1 MLPNASSPTTDQHT
15 AGADYDA
22 ADEGSDVG
30 YYNTQAEW
38 IGCPCCDALTQ
49 VPALRPG
56 DLALCSYCG
65 QPLSQSRH
73 NATDKVIAYAITA
86 LILLITANVLPFLSL
101 EATGAENIIDLPST
115 SISLLHKGMPVM
127 AMVVS
132 SFILILPAILLVLV
146 LALYIPMHFSKP
158 MPWLIPTGRL
168 MFKIQTWC
176 MVDVFLVALVVSL
189 VKLSTM
195 ASIELGLAFWA
206 YVAFVWCFT
215 LMLSCIDR
223 LQCWRLIDS
232 VMRSDGKPSS

>member
-1 MLPNASSPTTDQHT
+1 M
-15 AGADYDA
+15 
-22 ADEGSDVG
+22 
-30 YYNTQAEW
+30 
-38 IGCPCCDALTQ
+38 
-49 VPALRPG
+49 
-56 DLALCSYCG
+56 
-65 QPLSQSRH
+65 
-73 NATDKVIAYAITA
+73 
-86 LILLITANVLPFLSL
+86 LITANVLPFLSL

-158 MPWLIPTGRL
+158 VPWLVPAGRL

-206 YVAFVWCFT
+206 YVAFAWCFT

-232 VMRSDGKPSS
+232 IMRNDGNPSS

>member
-1 MLPNASSPTTDQHT
+1 MLPTASPPPTDQRDT
-15 AGADYDA
+15 GTNPCNTGA
-22 ADEGSDVG
+22 EL
-30 YYNTQAEW
+30 
-38 IGCPCCDALTQ
+38 IGCPCCDGLTQ

-65 QPLSQSRH
+65 QPLSQSRR
-73 NATDKVIAYAITA
+73 NATDKVIAFAITA

-101 EATGAENIIDLPST
+101 EATGVENAIDLPST

-132 SFILILPAILLVLV
+132 SFILVLPAILLLLV
-146 LALYIPMHFSKP
+146 LALYIPLHFARP
-158 MPWLIPTGRL
+158 VPWLVFTGRL
-168 MFKIQTWC
+168 VFKVQTWC

-195 ASIELGLAFWA
+195 ATVKLGLAFWA

-223 LQCWRLIDS
+223 LQCWRSIESTL
-232 VMRSDGKPSS
+232 RSDGSTRP